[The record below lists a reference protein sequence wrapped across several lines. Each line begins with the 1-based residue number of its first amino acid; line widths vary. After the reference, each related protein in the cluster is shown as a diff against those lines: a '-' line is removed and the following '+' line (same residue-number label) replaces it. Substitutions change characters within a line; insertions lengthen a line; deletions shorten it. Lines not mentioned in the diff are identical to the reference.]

1 MLMVWMMWMMVWM
14 MVNDVDNCMDGM
26 DSDYMTIC
34 EVNGEN
40 NRYQEVNDKDV
51 MLRFRVRSRAK
62 SRLRSRV
69 MRSKVRT
76 RVGSR
81 IVRSRVIKDD
91 EGVRLGQGQGL

>member
-1 MLMVWMMWMMVWM
+1 M

-69 MRSKVRT
+69 MRSRVRT

-81 IVRSRVIKDD
+81 IVSSGVIKND